1 MIENV
6 FLTVISLTEA
16 LVSEPFLL
24 GMAVGIALIA
34 AWFWPKKKRWRVKS
48 SYRALKQL
56 NKMESPAQ
64 KFSYLRK
71 VDPFVFEEMI
81 LSSLKKAGVKIK
93 RNKKYTGDG
102 GVDGKLY
109 IDGRLILIQAKRYAN
124 HIEPKHVRE
133 FSELCHR
140 HKSFGLFVHTGKTG
154 AKSLGSAG
162 RNVVIISGHK
172 LLSMLDG
179 DTSEVKELVLIK
191 T

>member
-6 FLTVISLTEA
+6 FFTVISLAEA
-16 LVSEPFLL
+16 LLSDPFLL

-34 AWFWPKKKRWRVKS
+34 GWFWPKKKRWRVKS

-56 NKMESPAQ
+56 NKMESPVH
-64 KFSYLRK
+64 KFAYLRK

-81 LSSLKKAGVKIK
+81 LSSLKKAGFKIK

-102 GVDGKLY
+102 GVDGKIY

-124 HIEPKHVRE
+124 HIDPKHVRE
-133 FSELCHR
+133 FSALCHS
-140 HKSFGLFVHTGKTG
+140 HKSSGLFVHTGKTG

-162 RNVVIISGHK
+162 SNVVIISGQK

-179 DTSEVKELVLIK
+179 DTSEIKGLDLVKN
-191 T
+191 

>member
-16 LVSEPFLL
+16 LVSDPFLL

-64 KFSYLRK
+64 KFAYLRK

-81 LSSLKKAGVKIK
+81 
-93 RNKKYTGDG
+93 
-102 GVDGKLY
+102 
-109 IDGRLILIQAKRYAN
+109 
-124 HIEPKHVRE
+124 
-133 FSELCHR
+133 F
-140 HKSFGLFVHTGKTG
+140 FGLSILF
-154 AKSLGSAG
+154 
-162 RNVVIISGHK
+162 
-172 LLSMLDG
+172 
-179 DTSEVKELVLIK
+179 
-191 T
+191 